1 MNEIAKI
8 TAPVAKKITSYTTY
22 HNIDKI
28 DEYAWLRADNWQ
40 QVLQNPHL
48 LNSEIRQYLEAEN
61 SYQSDFMQDSLAVQ
75 EKLF

>member
-1 MNEIAKI
+1 MNEILKI
-8 TAPVAKKITSYTTY
+8 TAPVAKKVPFCTTH

-48 LNSEIRQYLEAEN
+48 LNAEIHQYLEAETAIKALLC
-61 SYQSDFMQDSLAVQ
+61 MIA
-75 EKLF
+75 